1 MTDTTLGMLLRQRR
15 LRAKLSQVRLA
26 RHARLSEA
34 TIKFI
39 ESDKHHP
46 TKKTRMKLLAVS
58 PLALTH
64 EELGLHPPFI
74 QIPKPSPGA
83 VPFVA
88 ALLLYRIHK
97 RIARIQRRRINPEE

>member
-1 MTDTTLGMLLRQRR
+1 MLLRQRR
-15 LRAKLSQVRLA
+15 HLAKLSRARLA
-26 RHARLSEA
+26 RRARLSEA

-39 ESDKHHP
+39 EADRHLP

-58 PLALTH
+58 DLALTH
-64 EELGLHPPFI
+64 EELGLHSQFI

-97 RIARIQRRRINPEE
+97 RIARIQRRRINREE

>member
-1 MTDTTLGMLLRQRR
+1 MTDSTLGMLLRQRR
-15 LRAKLSQVRLA
+15 YLAKLSRARLA
-26 RHARLSEA
+26 RLARLSEA

-39 ESDKHHP
+39 EAGRHLP

-58 PLALTH
+58 DLALTH
-64 EELGLHPPFI
+64 EELGIHPPFI

-83 VPFVA
+83 IPFVA
-88 ALLLYRIHK
+88 ALLFYRIHK